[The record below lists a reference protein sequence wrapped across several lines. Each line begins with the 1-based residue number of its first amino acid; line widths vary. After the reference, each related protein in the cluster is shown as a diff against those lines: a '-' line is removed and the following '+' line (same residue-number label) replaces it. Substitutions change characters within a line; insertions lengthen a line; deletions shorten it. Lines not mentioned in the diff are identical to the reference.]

1 MAGAAG
7 QEETEISAG
16 HSPDVATATG
26 TSIATGNK
34 SKLEHTTRSSRHGK
48 METTSFNLSDLDALD
63 EIKVGKIHVR
73 TQQMGKKWITTL
85 EGLDTDLDQ
94 KRIAK
99 AMQRDLHCAA
109 KVSTTKE
116 ETEVITLQGDQR
128 DVLSEWLVTNMVL
141 TEKEGKERL
150 VIH

>member
-1 MAGAAG
+1 MAGAAEP
-7 QEETEISAG
+7 EETETDADLSL
-16 HSPDVATATG
+16 SPDVG
-26 TSIATGNK
+26 NGNGNK
-34 SKLEHTTRSSRHGK
+34 SKLEHATRSNRQRK

-73 TQQMGKKWITTL
+73 TQQMGRKWVTTL

-128 DVLSEWLVTNMVL
+128 DVLTEWLVTNMVL

>member
-1 MAGAAG
+1 MGSMN
-7 QEETEISAG
+7 ETFG
-16 HSPDVATATG
+16 
-26 TSIATGNK
+26 
-34 SKLEHTTRSSRHGK
+34 
-48 METTSFNLSDLDALD
+48 LSDLDALD

-73 TQQMGKKWITTL
+73 TQQMGRKWVTTL
-85 EGLDTDLDQ
+85 EGLDSDLDQ

-99 AMQRDLHCAA
+99 ALQRDLHCAA

-128 DVLSEWLVTNMVL
+128 SILTEWLVTNMVL
-141 TEKEGKERL
+141 TEKEGRERM

>member
-1 MAGAAG
+1 MNSTMNSTMDNDAFALG
-7 QEETEISAG
+7 S
-16 HSPDVATATG
+16 
-26 TSIATGNK
+26 
-34 SKLEHTTRSSRHGK
+34 
-48 METTSFNLSDLDALD
+48 LDALD

-85 EGLDTDLDQ
+85 EGLDPDLDQ

-116 ETEVITLQGDQR
+116 DTEVITLQGDQR
-128 DVLSEWLVTNMVL
+128 DVLTEWLVTNMVL

>member
-1 MAGAAG
+1 MNSPINNDSFSLAA
-7 QEETEISAG
+7 
-16 HSPDVATATG
+16 
-26 TSIATGNK
+26 
-34 SKLEHTTRSSRHGK
+34 
-48 METTSFNLSDLDALD
+48 LDALD
-63 EIKVGKIHVR
+63 EIKAGKIHVR

-85 EGLDTDLDQ
+85 EGLDSDLDQ

-128 DVLSEWLVTNMVL
+128 SILTEWLVTNMVL
-141 TEKEGKERL
+141 TEKEGKER
-150 VIH
+150 VVVH